1 MMWVRETLEDLTASE
16 FASSLESSSGN
27 SNKRDV
33 DFEKLLNKLNARIT
47 EMCVAKPS
55 ATSSVET
62 KNRCVILETQPPS
75 DSAGFCYVLEE
86 GQGMS
91 SVVYADDQREA

>member
-1 MMWVRETLEDLTASE
+1 MGKAKTKAKPKGAS
-16 FASSLESSSGN
+16 ASGSSSF
-27 SNKRDV
+27 STKQKNKRDV

-91 SVVYADDQREA
+91 SVI